1 MSNPIPANSDH
12 PVQGSTVRIA
22 SADITTGSYSATI
35 IPVKTNGNQ
44 ERPGLSDRKR
54 GGSRDDPLDDIDF
67 EEFDLTEPDNWDDVE
82 QYRPYESSS
91 TILTCPSCGVGQSAA
106 NRHCEQCGA
115 RLGQQRI
122 AVAAPPLRSVSAGSR
137 ALGIIVVVI
146 AIVVVAALII
156 PAIRGGDETPASDDP
171 ESVPSSSTTAATTL
185 NTPIEEITP
194 ISITCSSEHN
204 AKLRCENLIDGTEKY
219 WNDQSLRGEDARI
232 TVTFVK
238 PVALQQVQIINVG
251 NEEKFR
257 RNYRVRGVEI
267 YADDA
272 PDIPISGNIDN
283 TNEGPHAVRI
293 VTNYT
298 LELEI
303 RVTSTWPSEALGG
316 EQAFD
321 ELAIE
326 ELKFWGRVQDTR
338 PLEND
343 STSG

>member
-1 MSNPIPANSDH
+1 M
-12 PVQGSTVRIA
+12 
-22 SADITTGSYSATI
+22 
-35 IPVKTNGNQ
+35 
-44 ERPGLSDRKR
+44 SDRKR
-54 GGSRDDPLDDIDF
+54 GGSSDDPLDGIEF
-67 EEFDLTEPDNWDDVE
+67 EEFELTEPDNWDDVE
-82 QYRPYESSS
+82 QYQPYESPSAV
-91 TILTCPSCGVGQSAA
+91 LTCPSCGVGQSAA

-115 RLGQQRI
+115 RLGRQRI

-137 ALGIIVVVI
+137 ALGIIVVTISV
-146 AIVVVAALII
+146 VVVAFLII
-156 PAIRGGDETPASDDP
+156 TAIRGEDGPGTGE
-171 ESVPSSSTTAATTL
+171 VPDAGTSSSTSTTVTTGTL
-185 NTPIEEITP
+185 SSYQEITP

-204 AKLRCENLIDGTEKY
+204 VNLKCENLIDGRDTY

-232 TVTFVK
+232 TVTFVR
-238 PVALQQVQIINVG
+238 PVALEQVQIVNVG

-272 PDIPISGNIDN
+272 PGVPMVGEIRNSND
-283 TNEGPHAVRI
+283 GPHAV
-293 VTNYT
+293 VTETNYT

-316 EQAFD
+316 DQAFD

-326 ELKFWGRVQDTR
+326 ELVFWGRVQDTEA
-338 PLEND
+338 LEND